1 MRRREFIVGLGG
13 AALTWPRAA
22 RAQLSV
28 MPVIG
33 FLDSRTPDTMG
44 SRLSGL
50 RRGLKEGGFFEGE
63 NVTVTY
69 RWAEHQSN
77 RLPELAADLVRQ
89 RVAVIISSG
98 GPGVAFAA
106 KAATATTPVVF
117 LTAED
122 PVRLGLVASLS
133 RPGGN
138 LTGINFLSRELVE
151 KQLEFLRE
159 IVPAAKRVAA
169 LINPANVSNS
179 ETTLRDVGPAAT
191 ALGLQLQIFNAS
203 SNREIDAAF
212 ATITRERFDALFVGT
227 DPFFNARRVQLAL
240 LAGYHKIPAIY
251 SGREY
256 AEAGGLLSY
265 GSDIVDAYRQVGVY
279 VGRVLKG
286 AKPADLPVVQSSKL
300 ELVVN
305 HQTARMLGIAVPQT
319 LLTAADDV
327 IE

>member
-1 MRRREFIVGLGG
+1 MRRRDFITGVGG
-13 AALTWPRAA
+13 AAMAWPLV
-22 RAQLSV
+22 AQAQQAT
-28 MPVIG
+28 PVIG
-33 FLDSRTPDTMG
+33 FLDSRTPETMA
-44 SRLSGL
+44 SRLGGL
-50 RRGLKEGGFFEGE
+50 RRGLKEAGFVEGE
-63 NVTVTY
+63 NVSVLY
-69 RWAEHQSN
+69 RWAEHQSD

-98 GPGVAFAA
+98 GPGVAFAL
-106 KAATATTPVVF
+106 KAATTTVPVVF

-122 PVRLGLVASLS
+122 PVRLGLVASLA

-138 LTGINFLSRELVE
+138 LTGVNFLSRELAS

-159 IVPAAKRVAA
+159 VMPTAKRIAA
-169 LINPANVSNS
+169 LINQGNVSNS
-179 ETTLRDVGPAAT
+179 ESTLRDLRPAAS
-191 ALGLQLQIFNAS
+191 ALGLQVQVFNAGS
-203 SNREIDAAF
+203 GREIDAAF
-212 ATITRERFDALFVGT
+212 AAMKRDRFDALFVGT

-240 LAGYHKIPAIY
+240 LAGHHSIPAIY

-265 GSDIVDAYRQVGVY
+265 GSDIVDAYRQVGIH

-286 AKPADLPVVQSSKL
+286 TKPADIPVVQSSKL

-305 HQTARMLGIAVPQT
+305 HQTARMLGIVVPQT
-319 LLTAADDV
+319 LLTAADEV